1 MVKAIRVHHQEG
13 SMEINWSEY
22 KRSASYRAQVDSYLA
37 GKKAELATPRREWQ
51 PQRVSNNMIALC
63 DKRGLNVRGMTAGDA
78 AAALKEHTRPTPKHA
93 RPYDPMTATPAEVEA
108 YLTSIF
114 GPA

>member
-1 MVKAIRVHHQEG
+1 MVID
-13 SMEINWSEY
+13 WSEY
-22 KRSASYRAQVDSYLA
+22 KRSQSYRIKVDSYLA

-51 PQRVSNNMIALC
+51 PQRVSSNMIALC
-63 DKRGLNVRGMTAGDA
+63 DKRGLNVRGMTANEA
-78 AAALKEHTRPTPKHA
+78 AAALKEHTRPAPK

>member
-1 MVKAIRVHHQEG
+1 
-13 SMEINWSEY
+13 MEIDWSEY
-22 KRSASYRAQVDSYLA
+22 KRSASYRIKVDSYLA

-51 PQRVSNNMIALC
+51 PQRVSGTMIRIC
-63 DKRGLNVRGMTAGDA
+63 EKRGLDVRGMTATEA
-78 AAALKEHTRPTPKHA
+78 ANALADHKRAMTAKPT